1 MKKLITLSLFI
12 LSTLLFASCSNNKA
26 YEYGPIYAFDT
37 VVTIVF
43 YEDNCEGHYKN
54 IKNKINEISRDTNDF
69 SSNSS
74 NNSVY
79 DLNIKRELEVSDTLV
94 ELINKSISIVNDT
107 NGYFNP
113 FMGRLTHK
121 WKDAISN
128 KEVLSKDIIDSEL
141 AIINSTSVE
150 ISGNKV
156 KIVGDGNI
164 DLGGIVKG
172 YALEWMRN
180 YLKDNNITKYYVDCG
195 SSSIYIGDYK
205 TSVAFSNPYGANY
218 IKVLSLDNMG
228 VATSNGKHQN
238 MVVDGVRYHH
248 LINPKTG
255 YPSNN
260 FDTISVIGKIDNTYL
275 DAYSTALFSM
285 SEADAINFCKNKNL
299 DLLTYS
305 GGTVNYH
312 TNVTE

>member
-12 LSTLLFASCSNNKA
+12 LSTLLFASCSSNKA
-26 YEYGPIYAFDT
+26 YEYGPIYVFDT

-43 YEDNCEGHYKN
+43 YEDNCEEHYEN

-74 NNSVY
+74 NNSIY
-79 DLNIKRELEVSDTLV
+79 DLNIKRELELSDTLV
-94 ELINKSISIVNDT
+94 ELINKSINIINES

-121 WKDAISN
+121 WKEAISS
-128 KEVLSKDIIDSEL
+128 KTVLSNDVITSEVE
-141 AIINSTSVE
+141 IINSTSVE

-156 KIVGDGNI
+156 KIIGEGNI

-172 YALEWMRN
+172 YALEWMRK
-180 YLKDNNITKYYVDCG
+180 YLNDNKITKYYIDCG

-205 TSVAFSNPYGANY
+205 TSVAFSNPYGSYY

-238 MVVDGVRYHH
+238 VVIDGVRYHH

-260 FDTISVIGKIDNTYL
+260 YDTLSVIGKIDNTLL

-285 SEADAINFCKNKNL
+285 NETDAINFCKNKNL

-305 GGTVNYH
+305 GGETKYY